1 MNSLKTVFLL
11 TLLTMILVGVG
22 GAVGGRNG
30 MLIMLAFSVIMNFF
44 SYWYSDT
51 IVLKAYNA
59 EEVNI
64 NTAPELV
71 KIVAGL
77 ARRAKLPMPK
87 VYIIDEPV
95 PNAFATGRNAEHAS
109 VAVTSGIMRLL
120 SREEMEGV
128 LAHELSHI
136 KNHDILISTIVAT
149 IAGLIATIGN
159 IVQWGAI
166 FGGFGRSNDDEEGSG
181 GIAGFLVTVI
191 LAPIAATLI
200 QFGISRSREY
210 MADESGGRMCGN
222 PLALASAL
230 AKIDDYAHRRIMP
243 EATQATAH
251 MFIINPLSASR
262 KTLMNLFSTHPTT
275 ESRIE
280 KLKELARRIDRI

>member
-11 TLLTMILVGVG
+11 TLLTMILVAVG
-22 GAVGGRNG
+22 GAVGGRTG
-30 MLIMLAFSVIMNFF
+30 MLFMLAFSIAMNFF

-51 IVLKAYNA
+51 IVLKAYKA
-59 EEVNI
+59 QEVDI
-64 NTAPELV
+64 NSAPELV
-71 KIVAGL
+71 KIVSGL
-77 ARRAKLPMPK
+77 ARRAQLPMPK

-95 PNAFATGRNAEHAS
+95 PNAFATGRNPEHAS

-120 SREEMEGV
+120 SRDEMEGV

-159 IVQWGAI
+159 IMQWGAI
-166 FGGFGRSNDDEEGSG
+166 FGGLGRSNDDEQGGG
-181 GIAGFLVTVI
+181 GIVGLLVTI
-191 LAPIAATLI
+191 FIAPLAATLI

-210 MADESGGRMCGN
+210 LADESGGRMCRN

-230 AKIDDYAHRRIMP
+230 AKIDDYAHRRVMP

-262 KTLMNLFSTHPTT
+262 KSLMTLFSTHPST

-280 KLKELARRIDRI
+280 KLKELARRIDKI

>member
-11 TLLTMILVGVG
+11 TLLTMILVSVG
-22 GAVGGRNG
+22 GAVGGKNG
-30 MLIMLAFSVIMNFF
+30 MLIMLAFSIGMNFF

-64 NTAPELV
+64 NNAPELV

-77 ARRAKLPMPK
+77 ARRAQLPMPK
-87 VYIIDEPV
+87 VYIINEPV

-109 VAVTSGIMRLL
+109 VAVTSGIMQLL

-166 FGGFGRSNDDEEGSG
+166 FGGFGRSNDNEEGSG

-262 KTLMNLFSTHPTT
+262 KSLMNLFSTHPTT

-280 KLKELARRIDRI
+280 KLKDLARRIDRI

>member
-77 ARRAKLPMPK
+77 ARRAQLPMPK

>member
-11 TLLTMILVGVG
+11 TLLTMILVSVG
-22 GAVGGRNG
+22 GAVGGKNG
-30 MLIMLAFSVIMNFF
+30 MLIMLAFSIGMNFF

-64 NTAPELV
+64 NNAPELV

-77 ARRAKLPMPK
+77 ARRAQLPMPK
-87 VYIIDEPV
+87 VYIINEPV

-109 VAVTSGIMRLL
+109 VAVTSGIMQLL

-166 FGGFGRSNDDEEGSG
+166 FGGFGRSNDNEEGSG

-262 KTLMNLFSTHPTT
+262 KSLMNLFSTHPTT

-280 KLKELARRIDRI
+280 KLKELARRIDKI

>member
-11 TLLTMILVGVG
+11 TLLTMILVAVG
-22 GAVGGRNG
+22 GAVGGTNG
-30 MLIMLAFSVIMNFF
+30 MLVMLAFSVIMNFV

-51 IVLKAYNA
+51 MVLKAYRA
-59 EEVNI
+59 QEVDI
-64 NTAPELV
+64 NTAPELI

-77 ARRAKLPMPK
+77 ARKAQLPMPK

-95 PNAFATGRNAEHAS
+95 PNAFATGRNPEHAS
-109 VAVTSGIMRLL
+109 VAVTSGIMQLL
-120 SREEMEGV
+120 TRDEMEGV
-128 LAHELSHI
+128 LAHELSHV
-136 KNHDILISTIVAT
+136 KNRDILISTIVAT
-149 IAGLIATIGN
+149 IAGMIATIGH

-166 FGGFGRSNDDEEGSG
+166 FGGFGRSNDEESNG
-181 GIAGFLVTVI
+181 GIVGLLVTVI
-191 LAPIAATLI
+191 IAPIAATLI

-210 MADESGGRMCGN
+210 MADESGGRMSGN
-222 PLALASAL
+222 PLALASAV
-230 AKIDDYAHRRIMP
+230 AKIDNYAHRRVMP

-262 KTLMNLFSTHPTT
+262 RTLASLFSTHPST

-280 KLKELARRIDRI
+280 KLRDLARRIDKI

>member
-11 TLLTMILVGVG
+11 TLLTMILVSVG
-22 GAVGGRNG
+22 GAVGGTNG
-30 MLIMLAFSVIMNFF
+30 MLVMLAFSIAMNFF

-51 IVLKAYNA
+51 MVLKMYRA

-71 KIVAGL
+71 KIVSNL
-77 ARRAKLPMPK
+77 ARRAQLPMPK

-95 PNAFATGRNAEHAS
+95 PNAFATGRNPEHAS
-109 VAVTSGIMRLL
+109 VAVTSGIMQLL

-128 LAHELSHI
+128 LAHELSHV
-136 KNHDILISTIVAT
+136 KNRDSLISTIVAT
-149 IAGLIATIGN
+149 IAGLISTIGN
-159 IVQWGAI
+159 IVQWGAM
-166 FGGFGRSNDDEEGSG
+166 FGGFGRSNDDEEGNG
-181 GIAGFLVTVI
+181 GIAGLLVTVI
-191 LAPIAATLI
+191 IAPIAATLI

-210 MADESGGRMCGN
+210 MADESGGRMSGN

-243 EATQATAH
+243 EATASTAH
-251 MFIINPLSASR
+251 MFIINPLSASH
-262 KTLMNLFSTHPTT
+262 KAFMNLFSTHPTT

-280 KLKELARRIDRI
+280 KLKELARRIDKI

>member
-11 TLLTMILVGVG
+11 TLLTMILVSVG
-22 GAVGGRNG
+22 GAVGGTNG
-30 MLIMLAFSVIMNFF
+30 MLIMLAVSIAMNFF

-51 IVLKAYNA
+51 MVLKAYKA
-59 EEVNI
+59 EEVDI
-64 NTAPELV
+64 DTAPELV

-77 ARRAKLPMPK
+77 ARRAQLPMPK

-95 PNAFATGRNAEHAS
+95 PNAFATGRNTEHAS
-109 VAVTSGIMRLL
+109 VAVTSGIMQLL

-136 KNHDILISTIVAT
+136 KNRDILISTIVAT
-149 IAGLIATIGN
+149 IAGLISTIGN

-166 FGGFGRSNDDEEGSG
+166 FGGFGRNNDEESNG
-181 GIAGFLVTVI
+181 GIAGLLVTVI
-191 LAPIAATLI
+191 IAPIAATLI

-210 MADESGGRMCGN
+210 MADESGGKMCGN

-243 EATQATAH
+243 EATAATAH
-251 MFIINPLSASR
+251 MFIINPLAGSQKA
-262 KTLMNLFSTHPTT
+262 LMNLFSTHPST

-280 KLKELARRIDRI
+280 KLKELARRIDKI

>member
-64 NTAPELV
+64 NTAPELI

-77 ARRAKLPMPK
+77 ARRAQLPMPK

-109 VAVTSGIMRLL
+109 VAVTSGIMQLL

-280 KLKELARRIDRI
+280 KLKALARRIDRI

>member
-77 ARRAKLPMPK
+77 ARRAQLPMPK

-109 VAVTSGIMRLL
+109 VAVTSGIMQLL

-222 PLALASAL
+222 PFALASAL

>member
-11 TLLTMILVGVG
+11 TLLTMILVSVG
-22 GAVGGRNG
+22 GAVGGKNG
-30 MLIMLAFSVIMNFF
+30 MLIMLAFSVVMNFF

-59 EEVNI
+59 AEVNI

-77 ARRAKLPMPK
+77 ARRAQLPMPK

-95 PNAFATGRNAEHAS
+95 PNAFATGRNAQHAS
-109 VAVTSGIMRLL
+109 VAVTSGIMQLL

-149 IAGLIATIGN
+149 IAGLIATIGH

-166 FGGFGRSNDDEEGSG
+166 FGGLGRSNDDEGG